1 MIVATPNSTER
12 HPIACDCCGTE
23 TVAVLIG
30 NRLVIKQR
38 RHGRTHTAVVILPCV
53 VDPSLDRRGGRAA
66 H

>member
-1 MIVATPNSTER
+1 VIVATPNGAER

-23 TVAVLIG
+23 VVAVLIG
-30 NRLVIKQR
+30 NRLIIKQR

-53 VDPSLDRRGGRAA
+53 IGPSLDRRAGRAP